1 MVKKIILLILISQM
15 AQAQIS
21 RTEDGIYTT
30 SKESLI
36 KMDSIIRDSERCY
49 NRSVEQQELI
59 KEIASLKIASDSAQ
73 IKLNGLVFRLQ
84 NQISINDS
92 DYNNLMKKYISHDTA
107 LTIAKKRIKL
117 QNRVL
122 YAIAIGAGVAI
133 GLQLK

>member
-1 MVKKIILLILISQM
+1 
-15 AQAQIS
+15 
-21 RTEDGIYTT
+21 
-30 SKESLI
+30 
-36 KMDSIIRDSERCY
+36 MDSIIRDSERCY